1 MLYEIRNLNSQILKV
16 DDEALGRYFLDFRT
30 DDAFL
35 KFIKWEDDE
44 PYEIEKL
51 LDIKD
56 GSILKGDDGEM
67 THERKRFLEEITD
80 LWDKNLMGVIQRE
93 LINIEEIYLH
103 DPELYSY
110 CRTALDLYGELR
122 DIKEDIERIICGYN
136 TELNNEI

>member
-51 LDIKD
+51 LDIKE
-56 GSILKGDDGEM
+56 GDIDE
-67 THERKRFLEEITD
+67 
-80 LWDKNLMGVIQRE
+80 
-93 LINIEEIYLH
+93 
-103 DPELYSY
+103 
-110 CRTALDLYGELR
+110 
-122 DIKEDIERIICGYN
+122 
-136 TELNNEI
+136 